1 MERLLHQ
8 RRGTALLPFHLVRLL
23 MMIACISTGRAA
35 AAAED
40 IELKLTPKFYN
51 PSVVVSQGQYL
62 VGVRETLLPGGPG
75 EVHGRKMEREVKN
88 FVHVCSLNTSLG
100 LEQPFQC
107 QNWDPW
113 NGNFTDCV

>member
-1 MERLLHQ
+1 MARWLQERHSTAFMPLHRFLLSIVV
-8 RRGTALLPFHLVRLL
+8 AY
-23 MMIACISTGRAA
+23 IATGSAS

-40 IELKLTPKFYN
+40 VELKLTPKFYN
-51 PSVVVSQGQYL
+51 PSVVVYQGQYI

-75 EVHGRKMEREVKN
+75 EVHGRKVEREVKN
-88 FVHVCSLNTSLG
+88 FVHVCSLNASLG

-113 NGNFTDCV
+113 KGNFTDCV